1 MSAAQGSKSAPL
13 SASFDS
19 AVVEAFFLGQRDRA
33 FALVRAGLERTPLDS
48 IAPLDRPYVGLAQLY
63 ALVGQPE
70 LARAMLADFEQNT
83 AGISAD
89 NTAASRHLIASFIA
103 LAEHRYADAAREARA
118 ADVGSCTICPL
129 PVVANAFDLAG
140 QRDSAIA
147 TYTRYLESPAVSNRA
162 AIDQFFL
169 ASSFKRLGELLE
181 AKGDRDGAAHY
192 YEEFVE
198 LWKNADA
205 VLQPQVREVRE
216 RLARL
221 SAAEA
226 S

>member
-1 MSAAQGSKSAPL
+1 
-13 SASFDS
+13 
-19 AVVEAFFLGQRDRA
+19 
-33 FALVRAGLERTPLDS
+33 
-48 IAPLDRPYVGLAQLY
+48 
-63 ALVGQPE
+63 
-70 LARAMLADFEQNT
+70 MLADFEQNT
-83 AGISAD
+83 AGISAH

-103 LAEHRYADAAREARA
+103 LAEHRTRTPRARHAQPMSAR
-118 ADVGSCTICPL
+118 VRSVRF

-169 ASSFKRLGELLE
+169 ASSFKRLGELLKLRE
-181 AKGDRDGAAHY
+181 NRNSAAHY

-226 S
+226 SSEEAHHARPRVTKSVSLTVLVRWRAPGAVLR